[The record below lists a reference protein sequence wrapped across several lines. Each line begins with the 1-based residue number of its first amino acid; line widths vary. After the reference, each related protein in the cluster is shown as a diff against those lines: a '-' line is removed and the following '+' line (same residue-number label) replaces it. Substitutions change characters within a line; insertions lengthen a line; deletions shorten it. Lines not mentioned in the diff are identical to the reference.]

1 VRQSAARDK
10 HGTAARK
17 SDNRSSAER
26 VAEGTVLRIE
36 ALAGQKKDAPYSF
49 FWQVRA
55 CADRLSPFVGD
66 GPIEACQPSKVR
78 QPDVTGLFSS

>member
-36 ALAGQKKDAPYSF
+36 ALAGQKKDAPY
-49 FWQVRA
+49 
-55 CADRLSPFVGD
+55 
-66 GPIEACQPSKVR
+66 
-78 QPDVTGLFSS
+78 